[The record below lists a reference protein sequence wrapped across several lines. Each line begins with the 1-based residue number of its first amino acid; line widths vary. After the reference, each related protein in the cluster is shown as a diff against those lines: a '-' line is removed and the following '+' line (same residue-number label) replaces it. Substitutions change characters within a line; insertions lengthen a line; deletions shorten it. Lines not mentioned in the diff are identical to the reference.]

1 MPSSD
6 SPGLSMPFATFRR
19 SVFGLGNDRI
29 HSLESNRSPLV
40 QNTEFEL
47 FQSKVFKRFHD
58 LSIAKAD
65 EFLSLSW
72 VSKLLDALIE
82 CQEEFRVL
90 LCKHK
95 VEISKPPLD
104 KMVSDYFERSIKAL
118 DICNATRDG
127 VDMIRLWNK
136 HLDMVLSA
144 FGSQQRIIGEG
155 TFRRARKALTELA
168 LVMLD
173 DKGSGSVV
181 SHRNKSFGWHNK
193 GKEQHYRLPG
203 HSRSLSWS
211 VSNSWSA
218 TKQLQ
223 SIAYG
228 VVPPRAH
235 EITETNGLAVPI
247 FTMSFVLMFVL
258 WALVA
263 AIPCQDRS
271 LQIHFSIPRQFSWST
286 PFYLIHVRIMDESKK
301 RDRRSSVGLLQEIYQ
316 LESSVRRITDVVDSV
331 HFPMTEEQKEE
342 SKLAVKESSLVCE
355 TCRTGMDPLERQ
367 LREVFRK
374 IMSSRIEG
382 LAILGREN

>member
-1 MPSSD
+1 MPSTD
-6 SPGLSMPFATFRR
+6 SPRLSMPFATFRR
-19 SVFGLGNDRI
+19 SVFGMGNDRI

-40 QNTEFEL
+40 QNTEFES
-47 FQSKVFKRFHD
+47 FQNKVFKRFHD

-65 EFLSLSW
+65 EFLSLTW
-72 VSKLLDALIE
+72 ISKVLDALID

-90 LCKHK
+90 LCKYK
-95 VEISKPPLD
+95 VDMSKPPLD
-104 KMVSDYFERSIKAL
+104 KMISDYFERSIKAL

-127 VDMIRLWNK
+127 IDVIRLWHK

-181 SHRNKSFGWHNK
+181 SHRNRSFGWHNK
-193 GKEQHYRLPG
+193 GKDQHYRLPG

-211 VSNSWSA
+211 VSHSWSA

-223 SIAYG
+223 SIANT

-235 EITETNGLAVPI
+235 EITETNGLAIPV

-258 WALVA
+258 WTLVA

-301 RDRRSSVGLLQEIYQ
+301 KDRRSSIGLLQEIYQ
-316 LESSVRRITDVVDSV
+316 LESCVRRITDIVDSA
-331 HFPMTEEQKEE
+331 HFPMTEEQREE
-342 SKLAVKESSLVCE
+342 SKLAVEELTVVCKA
-355 TCRTGMDPLERQ
+355 CRTGMDPLERQ
-367 LREVFRK
+367 LREVFLK
-374 IMSSRIEG
+374 IMSSRTEG
-382 LAILGREN
+382 LALLGREN